1 MIYAVY
7 CELEGIMSPGGVV
20 KLDREEVTIYAKS
33 MASIGLDLLDDTVNL
48 VEWYDLNG
56 EETDPYKMLQS
67 DNLDEVENIIV
78 QISDEMKT
86 GNVGCIDLRKY
97 EDIFE
102 FIEDQNV
109 NSWCSKSIKDR
120 IYDLKKEYFSI
131 INDISDEWIN
141 D

>member
-7 CELEGIMSPGGVV
+7 CELEGIISPGGVV
-20 KLDREEVTIYAKS
+20 NSKREEVINHAKS
-33 MASIGLDLLDDTVNL
+33 MAVIGLDLLDDAVNL

-86 GNVGCIDLRKY
+86 GNVGCIDLGKY
-97 EDIFE
+97 EDLFE
-102 FIEDQNV
+102 FIDSQDV
-109 NSWCSKSIKDR
+109 NSWCSGSLKAGITT
-120 IYDLKKEYFSI
+120 LKKEYFGM
-131 INDISDEWIN
+131 INKISDEWCGS
-141 D
+141 